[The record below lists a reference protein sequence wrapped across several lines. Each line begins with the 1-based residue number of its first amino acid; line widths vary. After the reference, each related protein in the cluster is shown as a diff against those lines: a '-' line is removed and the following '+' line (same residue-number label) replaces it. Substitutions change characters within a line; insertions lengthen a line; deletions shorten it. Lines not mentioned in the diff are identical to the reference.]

1 MTDSSTDW
9 KRKPLYQNCGDEYR
23 KHVRPD
29 ARHIDAGIDDFRRP
43 VRSLSRGTKIKEI
56 LRNRV
61 RTECKRK
68 EEEEP
73 CESPCKLIIQE
84 IEKQNSTEILP
95 KDIR

>member
-9 KRKPLYQNCGDEYR
+9 KRKPLYQNCGDAYR

-56 LRNRV
+56 LRNRESELSASGKKRRNHV
-61 RTECKRK
+61 RGRV
-68 EEEEP
+68 
-73 CESPCKLIIQE
+73 
-84 IEKQNSTEILP
+84 N
-95 KDIR
+95 